1 MSRGG
6 VFSAVYAGV
15 RSVKW
20 PHLGVVGSNLGKE
33 MGKDLPRVVGLPV
46 MHWAPVISI
55 CNTAN
60 VPAFGQRRAETLM
73 LSYVLS
79 TT

>member
-1 MSRGG
+1 MMRVRVLSVVYGSISR
-6 VFSAVYAGV
+6 
-15 RSVKW
+15 VKQ
-20 PHLGVVGSNLGKE
+20 PHLGVVGSILGKE
-33 MGKDLPRVVGLPV
+33 TGKDLPRALSQSV

-73 LSYVLS
+73 LSYVPS